1 MKSHQGIQTLKPQSQ
16 SSNNVRRIK
25 CMFTTQL
32 TKKRKTWSDGVLKV
46 FYTGG
51 GYQCSLI
58 DTGKLRE
65 TSLTS
70 RQLESV
76 EVQKLKK
83 NEEVEL
89 EFESY
94 LVTVSAGINDY
105 DAVAPPLKLP
115 KFIPPSKYVVIP
127 KTVEVPATVMRNTMP
142 TQSGPYRVT
151 ADELDDI
158 WDRDESI
165 PKNLTNDHMNIQDVP
180 NPASWSSNISNGNAD
195 NSIPQHL
202 TYSVNSTT
210 KEKTASTK
218 QLSLH
223 GYLHDSSSTIQ
234 ESSIQQTSNPVS
246 NSHSSGTGT
255 GNNSINRKVSDSSL
269 NVLNRTQPQSYKQ
282 QSRDIYNNSGSGGV
296 DNDPTTTPIDSMRSE
311 RLKQF
316 HPPQQQQQFTS
327 IPINKQTPMPQELI
341 QVRNQ
346 DSDIPS
352 RSAFTVPISSQYDV
366 PKSREGDGPKTRD
379 TTVVGAA
386 YSTIISNSIWD
397 DD

>member
-1 MKSHQGIQTLKPQSQ
+1 MKSYQGIQTLKPQSQ

-165 PKNLTNDHMNIQDVP
+165 PKNRTNDHINMQDVP
-180 NPASWSSNISNGNAD
+180 NPASWSSNISNGNKD
-195 NSIPQHL
+195 NSIPEHSI
-202 TYSVNSTT
+202 YNFNNTT
-210 KEKTASTK
+210 KEKTVSTK

-223 GYLHDSSSTIQ
+223 GYLHDSSSSIL
-234 ESSIQQTSNPVS
+234 ESSIQQTSYPVS
-246 NSHSSGTGT
+246 NSQSSATGT